1 MIRRPPR
8 STRTD
13 TLCPYTTLF
22 RSALDAG
29 VAFYGRLTGKPDALH
44 PKSPIDIVTDIKAP
58 VLGQYGGLDRG
69 IPVADVDAMRTA
81 LQAAG
86 KPAEL
91 VVYPQADHGFMADY
105 RPSYNEDAAEKAFAW
120 ARAWFRTSLNRK
132 STRLNSS
139 H

>member
-1 MIRRPPR
+1 MLRRPPR
-8 STRTD
+8 STRTY
-13 TLCPYTTLF
+13 TLFPSTTLF
-22 RSALDAG
+22 RSGFCWGGRIVWLYATHNPALDAG

-91 VVYPQADHGFMADY
+91 D
-105 RPSYNEDAAEKAFAW
+105 
-120 ARAWFRTSLNRK
+120 RK
-132 STRLNSS
+132 STRLNSR